1 MEIPK
6 DEIQQLLREHG
17 DQNRAHRAHRA
28 HRQLAHSVDGE
39 QHSDLLARIGI
50 NLNDLAR
57 GNDQSRGVDGK
68 FGL

>member
-1 MEIPK
+1 MKIPK
-6 DEIQQLLREHG
+6 DEIQQLLRERG
-17 DQNRAHRAHRA
+17 DQDRA

-57 GNDQSRGVDGK
+57 GNDLSHGMDGK
-68 FGL
+68 FSL

>member
-6 DEIQQLLREHG
+6 DEIRQLLREHG
-17 DQNRAHRAHRA
+17 DQNRAHRA

-57 GNDQSRGVDGK
+57 GNDLSRGVDGK